1 MNKVHAFNPKRIHA
15 ITISFFVVAVCFIIY
30 KYSEDRKKEAFV
42 IYKIKERKGPLS
54 NIVEWKNVL
63 NNANFLTESIKK
75 NPTDVK
81 LKVSISS
88 LFIQEGRITGD
99 YAYYDKAAMKYVDD
113 ALAIDS
119 NNFDALALKSLLY
132 LSQHHFAE
140 GIAFA
145 DKAKTINP
153 YSAFVYGVLVDGNV
167 EMGNY
172 EKAVET
178 SDKMVSIRP
187 DLRSYSRIAYLR
199 EIHGDYAGAID
210 AMKLAVEA
218 GAPGDE
224 TTEWCRVQLG
234 QLYENTGDLRDAE
247 MQYILSIEE
256 RPGYPPA
263 LAGLSRMAIVKK
275 DYAKALN
282 YLQQGDS
289 SSLSEQFKDQ
299 MIDLYTLM
307 GNKKEADRL
316 NKIMIAEM
324 TSLAKMGDNDQSV
337 GHYADRELAMAYLKI
352 NDYKNAIKHALIEYN
367 RRPLNIDVNET
378 VAWIYYNMG
387 EFQKALPYLKTALRT
402 NSKNPGLLC
411 KAALIYSKTGSRDS
425 ARNIINSVLSKNP
438 VIQGQLEKASR
449 AALTEL

>member
-1 MNKVHAFNPKRIHA
+1 
-15 ITISFFVVAVCFIIY
+15 
-30 KYSEDRKKEAFV
+30 
-42 IYKIKERKGPLS
+42 
-54 NIVEWKNVL
+54 
-63 NNANFLTESIKK
+63 
-75 NPTDVK
+75 
-81 LKVSISS
+81 
-88 LFIQEGRITGD
+88 
-99 YAYYDKAAMKYVDD
+99 
-113 ALAIDS
+113 
-119 NNFDALALKSLLY
+119 
-132 LSQHHFAE
+132 
-140 GIAFA
+140 
-145 DKAKTINP
+145 
-153 YSAFVYGVLVDGNV
+153 
-167 EMGNY
+167 
-172 EKAVET
+172 
-178 SDKMVSIRP
+178 
-187 DLRSYSRIAYLR
+187 
-199 EIHGDYAGAID
+199 
-210 AMKLAVEA
+210 
-218 GAPGDE
+218 
-224 TTEWCRVQLG
+224 
-234 QLYENTGDLRDAE
+234 DLRDAE

-367 RRPLNIDVNET
+367 SRPLNIDVNET